1 MATPVVA
8 PRLGT
13 TIESCL
19 LAAWRKKEGEQVQAG
34 EIVCEIET
42 DKAVFEVESPAGG
55 VLLQWFFKEGDEV
68 PVMGVMAVVGKPGE
82 DVTHFAA
89 PAHVLS
95 QEGAPVMTVGPADV
109 PAGPVPT
116 SGAAGV
122 SPRAANLATSR
133 GIDPGS
139 VAGTGPGGR
148 VIERDITR
156 MSAVRAPLTP
166 ATRDALAKGGLTV
179 PPEGSGI
186 GGRVRAVDLAGV
198 AGADMGPAKEV
209 PVRGARKT
217 IAARMLD
224 SAQTTAQVTINAH
237 ADARGLLALREEYKA
252 DKNRKIT
259 INDLVLFAVS
269 RVLAQSANLNAHF
282 LGDRILEYERVHLGM
297 AVDTPRGLM
306 VPVIRDAHLKSL
318 KQISAETHRLAQ
330 AANDGKLAPADMS
343 GATFT
348 VTNLGA
354 TVVETFTPLLNPPQV
369 GVLGIGTIEPGPV
382 AKEGGWETVPR
393 IGLSL
398 TFDHRAVDGRP
409 SAVFLG
415 AVAASIAGIGKVVI

>member
-19 LAAWRKKEGEQVQAG
+19 LSVWRKKEGEQVQAG

-55 VLLQWFFKEGDEV
+55 VLLKWFFREGDEV

-82 DVTHFAA
+82 DVTRFTTPAQVPSPEGA
-89 PAHVLS
+89 PAH
-95 QEGAPVMTVGPADV
+95 AGPADV
-109 PAGPVPT
+109 PAGPIPT

-156 MSAVRAPLTP
+156 MSAGRAPLTP
-166 ATRDALAKGGLTV
+166 AARDMLAKGGLTV

-186 GGRVRAVDLAGV
+186 GGRVRAADLAGV
-198 AGADMGPAKEV
+198 AEADMGPAKEV

-224 SAQTTAQVTINAH
+224 SVQTTAQVTINAH

-318 KQISAETHRLAQ
+318 KQVSAETHRLAQ
-330 AANDGKLAPADMS
+330 AANDGKLAPADMN

-382 AKEGGWETVPR
+382 AKEGGWDTAPR

-409 SAVFLG
+409 AAVFLG
-415 AVAASIAGIGKVVI
+415 SVAAAIANIAKAII